1 MTAPNN
7 GRSYHAPRRVAAAT
21 ATREA
26 IMAAAERLFA
36 RRGYAATTMAAIA
49 EEAGVTPKSVYAL
62 ADKPGLLL
70 LAVDRPEPASASASG
85 PEDVIG
91 GLLRRYPMQR
101 AFEEAAAAEPALR
114 EAWRRHERRRR
125 AELKRLARAA
135 ADAGRLRPGLTVGRA
150 TDTLWALIT
159 WHTVAL
165 LVEQRG
171 WGRAKVA
178 EWLDQLLETVLT
190 GDGRPRD

>member
-1 MTAPNN
+1 MTASNI

-26 IMAAAERLFA
+26 IVAAAERLFA

-70 LAVDRPEPASASASG
+70 LAVDRTAPG
-85 PEDVIG
+85 PGSEEVVG
-91 GLLRRYPMQR
+91 GLVRRYPMQR

-114 EAWRRHERRRR
+114 EAWRRHERQRR
-125 AELKRLARAA
+125 AELKRLVRTA

-159 WHTVAL
+159 WHAVAL
-165 LVEQRG
+165 LIEQRG

-178 EWLDQLLETVLT
+178 EWLDQLMETVLT
-190 GDGRPRD
+190 GDGRPQD